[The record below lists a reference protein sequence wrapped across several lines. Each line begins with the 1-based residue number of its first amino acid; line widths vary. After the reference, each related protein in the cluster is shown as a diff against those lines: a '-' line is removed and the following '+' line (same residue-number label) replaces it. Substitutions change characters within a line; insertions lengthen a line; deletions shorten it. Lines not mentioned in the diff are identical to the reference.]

1 MITAEAV
8 IDFGALSHNYD
19 KLKSLCKNQKVVA
32 VVKGNAYGHNAVKTA
47 KTLAHADMFAVSRI
61 EEAVELRDAGI
72 PQPILLLEGCF
83 CADDL
88 KMAAEKNFHTAIHS
102 EEQLNDLEQT
112 ALVNPVTVW
121 IKLDTGMH
129 RLGVQP
135 YELPDF
141 VSRIEATKKVA
152 GPVGFMSHFCCADD
166 KESDATKKQ
175 LDLFLKSTAP
185 YPGPKT
191 LANSAGILYWETS
204 HFDYCRGGIA
214 LYGIS
219 PTEGV
224 TGKELGFEPV
234 MTLKTKLIAV
244 RKHKANQPVGYGET
258 WTSDRDTN
266 MGVIA
271 MGYGD
276 GFPRCAPA
284 GTPVYING
292 RIVPIAGRVSMDMI
306 TVDLGPDAQDKVGDT
321 VEMWGHNLAV
331 ETVAEA
337 VGTIPYEL
345 VIKLA
350 NRIKKTYIEN

>member
-8 IDFGALSHNYD
+8 IDFRALNRNYD
-19 KLKSLCKNQKVVA
+19 TLKSRCEGQKVVA
-32 VVKGNAYGHNAVKTA
+32 VIKGNAYGHNAVRTA
-47 KTLAHADMFAVSRI
+47 KTLSQADMFAVSRI
-61 EEAVELRDAGI
+61 EEAIELRDAGI

-83 CADDL
+83 CAEDL
-88 KMAAEKNFHTAIHS
+88 KIAAAKNFHTAIHC
-102 EEQLNDLEQT
+102 EEQLKDLEQT
-112 ALVNPVTVW
+112 TLAKPVTAW

-141 VSRIEATKKVA
+141 VSRAEATKKLA

-166 KESDATKKQ
+166 KSAKATAKQ
-175 LDLFLKSTAP
+175 LDIFLKSTAP

-204 HFDYCRGGIA
+204 HLDYCRAGIA

-219 PTEGV
+219 PSEGI
-224 TGKELGFEPV
+224 TGAKLGLEPV

-244 RKHKANQPVGYGET
+244 RKHDANQPVGYGET
-258 WTSDRDTN
+258 WTSERDTYI
-266 MGVIA
+266 GVIA

-276 GFPRCAPA
+276 GFPRSAPS

-292 RIVPIAGRVSMDMI
+292 RIVPISGRVSMDMI
-306 TVDLGPDAQDKVGDT
+306 TVDLGPDCQDKVGDS
-321 VEMWGHNLAV
+321 VEMWGKNLPV
-331 ETVAEA
+331 EKVAEA
-337 VGTIPYEL
+337 AGTIPYEL

-350 NRIKKTYIEN
+350 NRIKKTYLD